1 MQLSQPWL
9 IGVSKAALSTLRQKY
24 SKILNSIFE
33 ISERN
38 ARSRTL
44 LSQPLVINFYNGE
57 FFRLLAL

>member
-38 ARSRTL
+38 ARS
-44 LSQPLVINFYNGE
+44 
-57 FFRLLAL
+57 